1 MHSHSIT
8 RWTHGHSFLGEHHSR
23 RDLHVWQ
30 LGPGHSAVIAS
41 VVSDMPQAPA
51 VYKQRL
57 DGVAGLS
64 HVTVEV
70 NACSH

>member
-8 RWTHGHSFLGEHHSR
+8 RWTHG
-23 RDLHVWQ
+23 LHFWR

-41 VVSDMPQAPA
+41 VVSDVPQAPA

-57 DGVAGLS
+57 NDLAGLS

-70 NACSH
+70 NACSR

>member
-1 MHSHSIT
+1 
-8 RWTHGHSFLGEHHSR
+8 
-23 RDLHVWQ
+23 
-30 LGPGHSAVIAS
+30 VIAS
-41 VVSDMPQAPA
+41 VVTDLPQAPA

-57 DGVAGLS
+57 NDLAGLS